1 MIFVFLLILLVA
13 GRVSPLGL
21 IEQPPVLCY
30 QEGVPCNFTFCGQ
43 NCSDK
48 GWVKPRKVSPGLPG
62 VKVEVS
68 SRADQSAEKV
78 PVLILTF
85 TLPTDG
91 SIYTLQGT
99 EVHVLEV
106 ATNSSLCVRYIF
118 NEKFKTVATPDKK
131 PWSFTLDRIMV
142 QPGLKYQVSVSNLP
156 KPDVGRH
163 AEVRHITVVGCKDPT
178 MGRLKV
184 CLENGSLW
192 DPNLTWSVSDN
203 NFNGKEIAVT
213 FNTGQFSERYRVGL
227 HLPNFHPDH
236 MVLKD
241 NRSSIN
247 VTFHLD
253 AMQIKHC
260 EFVVVIKPFFVRC
273 MNNCLEYQQ
282 KVQICSGSTNN
293 IYYMLWTVFG
303 LVGLILCAY
312 KAHKEFHSNSKD
324 DSYMSSNDT
333 TDMEEE
339 KIHSIQRPSKVLI
352 IYSLDHL
359 LYKEIVLKL
368 CAFLRAR
375 CGTDVMLDLLDFT
388 QLSTIGSIQWLEM
401 QRDRMSGSSD
411 KVLILCSPG
420 VFAKWRAMCGGNKV
434 MTREDIQSPMGDM
447 LTPALSLIIPDF
459 VHASS
464 YQKYIVAY
472 FDDICSETDIPAP
485 LNVAVKYQL
494 MKHFE
499 ELFFRLVDKEKHEPG
514 SIKQVEGIG
523 GDDYF
528 NSLQGIALKNAIE
541 AFQAYQLANPN
552 WFEMELVD
560 TDVEIEPRGH
570 KPDESADVACNC
582 VLQNQ
587 LWVMD
592 GIDPVLINNLEGQ
605 TDKWENG
612 LTEIT
617 NFFDEGYYASCVEF
631 KPCNKALQQDNDPK
645 GKALLKNKAWT
656 FLELPSQ
663 SQAVNP
669 TRI

>member
-1 MIFVFLLILLVA
+1 MTIFYFGILGKSTMFILLKDIPINSKIRETESRSKNVHSVN
-13 GRVSPLGL
+13 RVNS
-21 IEQPPVLCY
+21 VLLS
-30 QEGVPCNFTFCGQ
+30 FLF
-43 NCSDK
+43 
-48 GWVKPRKVSPGLPG
+48 VSLY
-62 VKVEVS
+62 VV
-68 SRADQSAEKV
+68 
-78 PVLILTF
+78 
-85 TLPTDG
+85 G

-118 NEKFKTVATPDKK
+118 NGKFKT
-131 PWSFTLDRIMV
+131 WSFTLDRIMV

-163 AEVRHITVVGCKDPT
+163 AEVRHITVADPT

-184 CLENGSLW
+184 CLENGELHSASFIVILFFLCKYAEYQEASGT
-192 DPNLTWSVSDN
+192 PTSP
-203 NFNGKEIAVT
+203 
-213 FNTGQFSERYRVGL
+213 GQFQTITLMERR
-227 HLPNFHPDH
+227 LPVPFY
-236 MVLKD
+236 LL
-241 NRSSIN
+241 
-247 VTFHLD
+247 FL
-253 AMQIKHC
+253 Q
-260 EFVVVIKPFFVRC
+260 IKPFFVRC

-282 KVQICSGSTNN
+282 KVQI
-293 IYYMLWTVFG
+293 Y
-303 LVGLILCAY
+303 
-312 KAHKEFHSNSKD
+312 
-324 DSYMSSNDT
+324 SYMSSNDT

-420 VFAKWRAMCGGNKV
+420 VYAKWRAMCGGNKV

-592 GIDPVLINNLEGQ
+592 GAAPRATIFTVHAVFCLMC
-605 TDKWENG
+605 WSG
-612 LTEIT
+612 L
-617 NFFDEGYYASCVEF
+617 VE
-631 KPCNKALQQDNDPK
+631 
-645 GKALLKNKAWT
+645 
-656 FLELPSQ
+656 
-663 SQAVNP
+663 
-669 TRI
+669 